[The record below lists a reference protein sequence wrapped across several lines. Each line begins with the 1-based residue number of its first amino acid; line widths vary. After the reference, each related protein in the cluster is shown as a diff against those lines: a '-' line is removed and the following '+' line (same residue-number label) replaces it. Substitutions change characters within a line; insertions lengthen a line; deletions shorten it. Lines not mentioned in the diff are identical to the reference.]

1 MLIIIY
7 LFIYFSCS
15 YDLDIKSVL
24 IGAAIGNPDVT
35 LAAGKSGRIPRL
47 FKANDIIERAV
58 SLADFPAKLEPLGL
72 CKHGSK
78 KFKTDKPLS

>member
-1 MLIIIY
+1 MIWISNQL
-7 LFIYFSCS
+7 S
-15 YDLDIKSVL
+15 
-24 IGAAIGNPDVT
+24 GAAIGNPDITLECIT

-58 SLADFPAKLEPLGL
+58 SLADFPAKLEPIGL

-78 KFKTDKPLS
+78 KFKTDKPLA